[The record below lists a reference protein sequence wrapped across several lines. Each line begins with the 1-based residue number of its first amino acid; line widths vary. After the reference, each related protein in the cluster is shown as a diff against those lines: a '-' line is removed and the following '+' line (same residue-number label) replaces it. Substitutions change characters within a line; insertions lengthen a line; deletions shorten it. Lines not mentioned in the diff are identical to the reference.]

1 MVRISRFDGRQL
13 LGACALA
20 AWVCA
25 AGAADIPEPVKKLT
39 GSSDES
45 ARTVMAQQGFALRSQ
60 KSSWG
65 RDYAYWWNGKS
76 RQCVQLMSLAGR
88 VAQVQAKGESDCQP
102 GAAGGPAAASAPGA
116 ALDRLS
122 LPGQPRSAAEQ
133 RLLGAGFKAVETN
146 MSQGDSVV
154 TSWTD
159 GQRCWSVVM
168 VAERVERVDEMS
180 RKGCYL
186 K

>member
-1 MVRISRFDGRQL
+1 MTRILDVCLRQAL
-13 LGACALA
+13 CAGALV
-20 AWVCA
+20 AWA
-25 AGAADIPEPVKKLT
+25 GATGAADIPGPVKNLT
-39 GSSDES
+39 GSSDDK
-45 ARTVMAQQGFALRSQ
+45 ARSVLTQQGYALRNQ

-65 RDYAYWWNGKS
+65 REYSHWWNGKS

>member
-20 AWVCA
+20 AWACA

-88 VAQVQAKGESDCQP
+88 VAQVQLKGESDCK
-102 GAAGGPAAASAPGA
+102 AGPAAGASGASAPGA
-116 ALDRLS
+116 ALDPMT
-122 LPGQPRSAAEQ
+122 LPGQPRAVADE
-133 RLLGAGFKAVETN
+133 RLMRAGFRPVENTI
-146 MSQGDSVV
+146 GTDDTTYV
-154 TSWTD
+154 TWTD
-159 GQRCWSVVM
+159 GQRCLGVRVVG
-168 VAERVERVDEMS
+168 ERVERADEIG